1 VASGSPLVLI
11 VDDFPDARE
20 LYTSY
25 LSSHGYRVVQ
35 ASNGLEA
42 CTQATSLVP
51 DLIVMDLAMPVMDG
65 WEATRRIKGD
75 GRTSH
80 VPVVALTGHA
90 SPGVAERALAAGC
103 ERVIIKP
110 FLPHELTRLIGE
122 LLRDRRMN

>member
-1 VASGSPLVLI
+1 MTPGPPLVLI

-25 LSSHGYRVVQ
+25 LASHGFRVAQ
-35 ASNGLEA
+35 AANGLEA
-42 CTQATSLVP
+42 CNQATALIP
-51 DLIVMDLAMPVMDG
+51 DLIVMDLAMPIMDG

-75 GRTSH
+75 DRTREI
-80 VPVVALTGHA
+80 PVVAWTGHA

-122 LLRDRRMN
+122 LLRHRPVH

>member
-1 VASGSPLVLI
+1 VHPPPLVLI

-25 LSSHGYRVVQ
+25 LSSHGFRVAQAANGREACDQ
-35 ASNGLEA
+35 ASA
-42 CTQATSLVP
+42 LVP

-65 WEATRRIKGD
+65 WEATKRIKGD
-75 GRTSH
+75 TRTRQI
-80 VPVVALTGHA
+80 PVVALTGHA

-122 LLRDRRMN
+122 ILSERPAH